1 MNPQFQLFPDQA
13 STTAVHLDHL
23 TIYLL
28 TVAVIFSTLIFALIF
43 VFAIKY
49 RRRSEHQR
57 IGEIGNALPLE
68 IAWTVVPFLLM
79 MVMFSWGASVFFE
92 MSRPPDDALNVYV
105 VGKQWMWK
113 TQHLEGQR
121 EINELHVPLGRPVR
135 LTMTS
140 EDVIHSFFMPAFRVK
155 FDVLPGRYTTAWFNP
170 TKPGK
175 YHLFCAEYCG
185 TLHSGMI
192 GWIYVM
198 EPAEYERWLA
208 GGAGGESLASS
219 GQKLFEYLACANCHR
234 TDKPGR
240 CPNLIGL
247 FGSKV
252 QLSTGQT
259 VTADEAYVRESILN
273 PSAKIV
279 AGYQNIMPTF
289 QGQVSEED
297 LLQLIEY
304 VRSLAKQPAQLA
316 APAMGAIPPAL
327 ERRGTTGRAPAPA
340 ARRPQQNPN
349 P

>member
-1 MNPQFQLFPDQA
+1 
-13 STTAVHLDHL
+13 
-23 TIYLL
+23 
-28 TVAVIFSTLIFALIF
+28 
-43 VFAIKY
+43 
-49 RRRSEHQR
+49 
-57 IGEIGNALPLE
+57 
-68 IAWTVVPFLLM
+68 M
-79 MVMFSWGASVFFE
+79 MIMFTWGASIFFE
-92 MSRPPDDALNVYV
+92 MSRPPDDAMNIYV

-140 EDVIHSFFMPAFRVK
+140 EDVIHSFYMPAFRVK
-155 FDVLPGRYTTAWFNP
+155 FDVLPGKYTTAWFNP

-192 GWIYVM
+192 GWINVM

-208 GGAGGESLASS
+208 GGTGGESLASS

-234 TDKPGR
+234 TDKQGR
-240 CPNLIGL
+240 CPNLTGV

-252 QLSTGQT
+252 QLTTGET

-273 PSAKIV
+273 PGAKIV

-289 QGQVSEED
+289 QGQVTEED

-304 VRSLAKQPAQLA
+304 IKSLAKQPTQ
-316 APAMGAIPPAL
+316 P
-327 ERRGTTGRAPAPA
+327 APAPV
-340 ARRPQQNPN
+340 RRAETKKN
-349 P
+349 

>member
-1 MNPQFQLFPDQA
+1 M
-13 STTAVHLDHL
+13 
-23 TIYLL
+23 
-28 TVAVIFSTLIFALIF
+28 
-43 VFAIKY
+43 
-49 RRRSEHQR
+49 
-57 IGEIGNALPLE
+57 
-68 IAWTVVPFLLM
+68 
-79 MVMFSWGASVFFE
+79 
-92 MSRPPDDALNVYV
+92 NVYV

-234 TDKPGR
+234 SDKPGR

-247 FGSKV
+247 FGTKV
-252 QLSTGQT
+252 QLTTGQT
-259 VTADEAYVRESILN
+259 VTADEAYIRESILN

-289 QGQVSEED
+289 QGQVTEED

-304 VRSLAKQPAQLA
+304 VKSLAKQPSQVA
-316 APAMGAIPPAL
+316 APPMGAIPPAL
-327 ERRGTTGRAPAPA
+327 ERRGTTVRAPAPA
-340 ARRPQQNPN
+340 GRRPEQNPN

>member
-1 MNPQFQLFPDQA
+1 MNPTFQLFPEQA

-23 TIYLL
+23 TVYLL
-28 TVAVIFSTLIFALIF
+28 TVATFFTILIFSLIFY
-43 VFAIKY
+43 FAIKY
-49 RRRSEHQR
+49 RRRGGRQR
-57 IGEIGNALPLE
+57 AVESHGGMTLE
-68 IAWTVVPFLLM
+68 IIWTVVPFILM
-79 MVMFSWGASVFFE
+79 MVMFNWGSNVFFE
-92 MSRPPDDALNVYV
+92 MSRPPDDAMNVYV

-140 EDVIHSFFMPAFRVK
+140 EDVIHSFYMPAFRVK

-185 TLHSGMI
+185 TQHSGMI

-208 GGAGGESLASS
+208 GGPAGESLASS
-219 GQKLFEYLACANCHR
+219 GEKLFQERGCANCHR

-240 CPNLIGL
+240 CPDLVGV
-247 FGSKV
+247 FGQPV
-252 QLSTGQT
+252 QLTTGET
-259 VTADEAYVRESILN
+259 VKADEAYIRESILN

-279 AGYQNIMPTF
+279 AGYQNIMPSF
-289 QGQVSEED
+289 QGLVTEEE

-304 VRSLAKQPAQLA
+304 IKSLGKPQQQPM
-316 APAMGAIPPAL
+316 PV
-327 ERRGTTGRAPAPA
+327 RRGAKK
-340 ARRPQQNPN
+340 QD
-349 P
+349 

>member
-1 MNPQFQLFPDQA
+1 MNPQVQLFPDQA
-13 STTAVHLDHL
+13 SATAAHLDHL
-23 TIYLL
+23 TLYLL
-28 TVAVIFSTLIFALIF
+28 GVAAFFSTLIFALIF
-43 VFAIKY
+43 VFAVKY
-49 RRRSEHQR
+49 RRRSEHER
-57 IGEIGNALPLE
+57 VAESGHALPLE
-68 IAWTVVPFLLM
+68 IAWTVIPFGLM
-79 MVMFSWGASVFFE
+79 MIMFTWGASIFFE
-92 MSRPPDDALNVYV
+92 MSRPPDDAMNIYV

-140 EDVIHSFFMPAFRVK
+140 EDVIHSFYMPAFRVK

-192 GWIYVM
+192 GWIEVM

-208 GGAGGESLASS
+208 GGTGGESLASS

-240 CPNLIGL
+240 CPNLTGL

-252 QLSTGQT
+252 QLTTGET

-289 QGQVSEED
+289 QGQVTEED

-304 VRSLAKQPAQLA
+304 IKSLAKQPAQSAPALGA
-316 APAMGAIPPAL
+316 APPGLA
-327 ERRGTTGRAPAPA
+327 RRGTTNPPAGPA
-340 ARRPQQNPN
+340 QNPKR
-349 P
+349 